1 MMRYYGN
8 PWERE
13 ADFPF
18 NFDLIW
24 VGRDGFVNVTDLE
37 EKIHNWMFQMP
48 EEKVLYNLK
57 FYIKTFILN
66 IKNIY
71 SSISYILYSILNTAL
86 IIHIICNI

>member
-1 MMRYYGN
+1 MRYYGN

-24 VGRDGFVNVTDLE
+24 VGRDGFVDVPDLE

-48 EEKVLYNLK
+48 EEKV
-57 FYIKTFILN
+57 FQ
-66 IKNIY
+66 
-71 SSISYILYSILNTAL
+71 
-86 IIHIICNI
+86 